1 MRERGTFYTLKW
13 QGRRGIKLKSLEYI
27 DNGIFHSLFLTGLDY
42 TLGIFARL
50 IWVSSNL
57 FARPGYAPCKS
68 ILLYISLSLLSFCLS
83 SLYTLLSIA
92 KSYPALLSTKYK
104 NSQDTSKGK
113 RVNVV
118 LYITH
123 SCVAQREKIDQ
134 SDLIN
139 FYFTAKRRI
148 NRHGYNNQS

>member
-68 ILLYISLSLLSFCLS
+68 ILLYIFLSSLLLSFFVIYIVIDSEILS
-83 SLYTLLSIA
+83 RVIINEISKIRVKVNELTFYRIVYYTF
-92 KSYPALLSTKYK
+92 
-104 NSQDTSKGK
+104 
-113 RVNVV
+113 V
-118 LYITH
+118 
-123 SCVAQREKIDQ
+123 CC
-134 SDLIN
+134 
-139 FYFTAKRRI
+139 TA
-148 NRHGYNNQS
+148 

>member
-68 ILLYISLSLLSFCLS
+68 ILLYISLSSLLLSFFVIYIVIDSEILS
-83 SLYTLLSIA
+83 PA
-92 KSYPALLSTKYK
+92 ALLSTKYQ

-113 RVNVV
+113 RVNVLPYCILHTRV
-118 LYITH
+118 LH
-123 SCVAQREKIDQ
+123 SVRK
-134 SDLIN
+134 LIN
-139 FYFTAKRRI
+139 RI
-148 NRHGYNNQS
+148 

>member
-13 QGRRGIKLKSLEYI
+13 QGRRGIKLKSPEYI

-68 ILLYISLSLLSFCLS
+68 ILLYISLSSLLLSFFVIYIVIDSEILS
-83 SLYTLLSIA
+83 RVIINEISKIRVKVNELTFYRIVYYTL
-92 KSYPALLSTKYK
+92 
-104 NSQDTSKGK
+104 
-113 RVNVV
+113 V
-118 LYITH
+118 
-123 SCVAQREKIDQ
+123 CC
-134 SDLIN
+134 
-139 FYFTAKRRI
+139 TA
-148 NRHGYNNQS
+148 

>member
-68 ILLYISLSLLSFCLS
+68 ILLYISLSSLLLSFFVIYIVIDSEILS
-83 SLYTLLSIA
+83 RVIINEISKIRVKVNELTLYRIVYYTL
-92 KSYPALLSTKYK
+92 
-104 NSQDTSKGK
+104 
-113 RVNVV
+113 V
-118 LYITH
+118 
-123 SCVAQREKIDQ
+123 CC
-134 SDLIN
+134 
-139 FYFTAKRRI
+139 TA
-148 NRHGYNNQS
+148 

>member
-68 ILLYISLSLLSFCLS
+68 ILLYISLSSLLLSFFVIYIVIDSEILS
-83 SLYTLLSIA
+83 RVIINEISKIRVKVNELTLYRIVYYTLVCCTAWENWSVGSDKFLFYREA
-92 KSYPALLSTKYK
+92 K
-104 NSQDTSKGK
+104 N
-113 RVNVV
+113 
-118 LYITH
+118 
-123 SCVAQREKIDQ
+123 
-134 SDLIN
+134 
-139 FYFTAKRRI
+139 
-148 NRHGYNNQS
+148 

>member
-13 QGRRGIKLKSLEYI
+13 QGRRGIKLKSPEYI

-68 ILLYISLSLLSFCLS
+68 ILLYISLSSLLLSFFVIYIVIDSEILS
-83 SLYTLLSIA
+83 RVIINEISKIRVKVNELTLYCILHT
-92 KSYPALLSTKYK
+92 
-104 NSQDTSKGK
+104 
-113 RVNVV
+113 RV
-118 LYITH
+118 LH
-123 SCVAQREKIDQ
+123 SVRK
-134 SDLIN
+134 LIN
-139 FYFTAKRRI
+139 RI
-148 NRHGYNNQS
+148 

>member
-92 KSYPALLSTKYK
+92 KSYPLPRYYQRNIKIPK
-104 NSQDTSKGK
+104 I
-113 RVNVV
+113 RVKVNE
-118 LYITH
+118 LT
-123 SCVAQREKIDQ
+123 
-134 SDLIN
+134 
-139 FYFTAKRRI
+139 FYRIVYYTLVCCTA
-148 NRHGYNNQS
+148 

>member
-68 ILLYISLSLLSFCLS
+68 ILLYISLSSLLLSFFVIYIVIDSEILS
-83 SLYTLLSIA
+83 RVIINEISKIRVKVNELTFYRIVYYTL
-92 KSYPALLSTKYK
+92 
-104 NSQDTSKGK
+104 
-113 RVNVV
+113 V
-118 LYITH
+118 
-123 SCVAQREKIDQ
+123 CC
-134 SDLIN
+134 
-139 FYFTAKRRI
+139 TA
-148 NRHGYNNQS
+148 

>member
-68 ILLYISLSLLSFCLS
+68 ILLYISLSSLLLSFFVIYIVIDSEILS
-83 SLYTLLSIA
+83 RVII
-92 KSYPALLSTKYK
+92 
-104 NSQDTSKGK
+104 NEISKFP
-113 RVNVV
+113 R
-118 LYITH
+118 Y
-123 SCVAQREKIDQ
+123 E
-134 SDLIN
+134 
-139 FYFTAKRRI
+139 
-148 NRHGYNNQS
+148 

>member
-13 QGRRGIKLKSLEYI
+13 QGRRGIKLKSPEYI

-68 ILLYISLSLLSFCLS
+68 ILLYIFLSSLLLSFFVIYIVIDSEILS
-83 SLYTLLSIA
+83 RVIINEISKIRVKVNELTLYRIVYYTL
-92 KSYPALLSTKYK
+92 
-104 NSQDTSKGK
+104 
-113 RVNVV
+113 V
-118 LYITH
+118 
-123 SCVAQREKIDQ
+123 CC
-134 SDLIN
+134 
-139 FYFTAKRRI
+139 TA
-148 NRHGYNNQS
+148 